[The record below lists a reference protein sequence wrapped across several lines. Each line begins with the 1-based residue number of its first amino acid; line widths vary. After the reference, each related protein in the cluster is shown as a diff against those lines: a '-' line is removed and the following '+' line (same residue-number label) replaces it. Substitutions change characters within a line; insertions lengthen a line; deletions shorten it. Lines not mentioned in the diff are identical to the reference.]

1 MGTRGALGFKIN
13 NEYKISYNHYDSYI
27 SGLGVNVVK
36 QLINIKKKNQ
46 LNELKEKVK
55 NIKLVNESIPPTKED
70 QKKYSKFLNSNVG
83 GRSSSVQWYQLLRET
98 QGDFL
103 LDAILKDNLEHMLDS
118 KNFLYDSLFCEYA
131 YIINFDDN
139 TFNVYIGFQKEPF
152 NESEFGTQ
160 ANENYYPVKLV
171 YKEDLSKIS
180 LAKMKKLDKL
190 LNLEEY

>member
-1 MGTRGALGFKIN
+1 MGTRGAFGFKIN

-27 SGLGVNVVK
+27 SGLGISIVK

-46 LNELKEKVK
+46 LDELKERVK
-55 NIKLVNESIPPTKED
+55 KIKLVNESIPPTKED
-70 QKKYSKFLNSNVG
+70 QIKYRKFLNSNVG
-83 GRSSSVQWYQLLRET
+83 GRSGSVEWYQLLRET

-118 KNFLYDSLFCEYA
+118 KDFLYDSLFCEYA

-139 TFNVYIGFQKEPF
+139 TFNVYVGFQKEPF
-152 NESEFGTQ
+152 DENEFGTKS
-160 ANENYYPVKLV
+160 NENYYPVKLV

-180 LAKMKKLDKL
+180 LAKMKKLEEL
-190 LNLEEY
+190 LSLEE